1 MGTRDPVNFAIAG
14 AGVAAAFHRQA
25 IELNADL
32 GAGFEAMAHYNPERF
47 DAISAEFD
55 APCLTLDEVLA
66 DPDVDVVCI
75 CTPSGQH
82 AQQAI
87 AAVLMI
93 YQAAGL
99 LPGRETRR

>member
-47 DAISAEFD
+47 GAISAEFD
-55 APCLTLDEVLA
+55 APCLTFDEVLV